1 MHNYTGVGW
10 RRTTFGC
17 VTEADSWAGPDLS
30 ENAIVHLPPRP
41 ASYVSLISPTTKI
54 ERLSLAARS
63 SSQQTKIMSLIS
75 SDSSHGGADGRK
87 LSPRQQDR
95 TTVISK
101 SCHQVHSVVLLLVKK
116 ETNIKAPK
124 NTILGE
130 NIADGK
136 KTKQNT
142 RSTSA
147 IKQLPLRFKSTLLW
161 FHWGWKSWKMH
172 DALCN
177 RSCKQRQRQRK
188 TNSQLSNKYHLMSES
203 APLPSDSEPH
213 C

>member
-30 ENAIVHLPPRP
+30 ESAIVHLQPRP

-95 TTVISK
+95 TTVRSK

-116 ETNIKAPK
+116 ERNKKAPK

-136 KTKQNT
+136 KTKKTKHQEHICNKT
-142 RSTSA
+142 VA
-147 IKQLPLRFKSTLLW
+147 FKV
-161 FHWGWKSWKMH
+161 
-172 DALCN
+172 
-177 RSCKQRQRQRK
+177 
-188 TNSQLSNKYHLMSES
+188 
-203 APLPSDSEPH
+203 
-213 C
+213 